1 MYEMTML
8 ASLNLMRDFYN
19 TGVTQSPAFRKEQLN
34 KLSEAIYTYENDIYD
49 ALYADLKKSK
59 EECWVTE
66 IGILLNEIR
75 YSISNLNKWM
85 KPLKVKTNL
94 LNFPSS
100 SYVYKEPLGV
110 VLIISPWNYPFQLLL
125 KPMVGAIA
133 AGNCVVLKSS
143 EYAPATSQVIKK
155 IVEEIFDPRFVLFT
169 EGEGAT
175 VVPEM
180 MNSFV
185 FDHVFFTGSTA
196 VGKAVYQLAAKNLVP
211 VTLELGGKSPCV
223 VESDADIKTTAKR
236 IVLTKFSNCGQ
247 MCVAPD
253 YILVHS
259 SINDKLIA
267 ELKNTIDVFFQK
279 DAANQTH
286 YGKIINEKQFDR
298 IVSYLNNGNVV
309 QGGQHN
315 KAQLFIEP
323 TIMDNINI
331 ESPIMN
337 EEIFGPLLPVLSF
350 DKREEALAII
360 SKNKNPLAFYVFTS
374 NPKKE
379 EEWINA
385 VHFGGGCVNN
395 ASWHLT
401 NHNLPFGGRGNSGI
415 GQYQG
420 KYSFDTFSH
429 HKAVMKTPFWFDP
442 SIKYPPFVGKL
453 GLLKK
458 MIR

>member
-1 MYEMTML
+1 MYEMSPTE
-8 ASLNLMRDFYN
+8 SLPLMREYFESGA
-19 TGVTQSPAFRKEQLN
+19 TKSASFRKAQLQKLIKAIENHEQ
-34 KLSEAIYTYENDIYD
+34 EIYE

-66 IGILLNEIR
+66 VGILLSEIR
-75 YSISNLNKWM
+75 YALKHLDQWM
-85 KPLKVKTNL
+85 KREKVRTNL

-100 SYVYKEPLGV
+100 SFVYKEPLGV

-143 EYAPATSQVIKK
+143 EYAPATSRVIQK
-155 IVEEIFDPRFVLFT
+155 IITAVFEPRLVMFT
-169 EGEGAT
+169 EGDGAT

-180 MNSFV
+180 MKRFV

-196 VGKAVYQLAAKNLVP
+196 IGKAVYQLAAENLVP

-223 VESDADIKTTAKR
+223 VESDADIVTTAKR
-236 IVLTKFSNCGQ
+236 IVLTKFSNSGQ

-253 YILVHS
+253 YVLVHAS
-259 SINDKLIA
+259 KKEALISA
-267 ELKNTIDVFFQK
+267 LKDTIGLFFK
-279 DAANQTH
+279 GDAMNQAH

-298 IVSYLNNGNVV
+298 IVSYLKDGDVV
-309 QGGQHN
+309 QGGTYN
-315 KAQLFIEP
+315 REALYIEP
-323 TIMDNINI
+323 TIMDNIDI
-331 ESPIMN
+331 DSPLMR

-350 DKREEALAII
+350 EKREEALAIV

-374 NPKKE
+374 DASKE
-379 EEWINA
+379 EAWINA
-385 VHFGGGCVNN
+385 VPFGGGCVNN

-401 NHNLPFGGRGNSGI
+401 NHHLPFGGRGNSGI

-420 KYSFDTFSH
+420 KFSFETFSH
-429 HKAVMKTPFWFDP
+429 RKAIMKTPFWFDP
-442 SIKYPPFVGKL
+442 SIKYPPFIGKL

-458 MIR
+458 LIG

>member
-1 MYEMTML
+1 MYEMAML
-8 ASLNLMRDFYN
+8 ASLNLMRDFFN

-34 KLSEAIYTYENDIYD
+34 KLSEAIYKYENDIYD

-66 IGILLNEIR
+66 IGTLLNEIR
-75 YSISNLNKWM
+75 YAISHLNKWV

-169 EGEGAT
+169 EGDGAA

-223 VESDADIKTTAKR
+223 VESDTDMKTTAKR

-253 YILVHS
+253 YLLVHS
-259 SINDKLIA
+259 SIKDKLIA

-298 IVSYLNNGNVV
+298 IVSYLDNGNVV

-323 TIMDNINI
+323 TIMDNIDI
-331 ESPIMN
+331 DSPIMN
-337 EEIFGPLLPVLSF
+337 EEIFGPVLPVLSF
-350 DKREEALAII
+350 TKKEEALKLI

-395 ASWHLT
+395 TSWHLT

-442 SIKYPPFVGKL
+442 SIKYPPFLGKL

-458 MIR
+458 LIR